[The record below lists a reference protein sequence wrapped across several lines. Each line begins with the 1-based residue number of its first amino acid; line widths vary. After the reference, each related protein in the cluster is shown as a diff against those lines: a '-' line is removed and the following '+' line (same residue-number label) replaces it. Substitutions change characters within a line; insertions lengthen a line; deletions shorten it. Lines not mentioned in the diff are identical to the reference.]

1 MPSPVLDYNNHIYHE
16 VPDLQGNLQP
26 IHRPIQAQLN
36 LQQVSFNTFLWL
48 GLGFKLYVHF
58 HGFFK
63 KANNILVSTLL
74 MYTYVDNF

>member
-36 LQQVSFNTFLWL
+36 LQQVSFNTFL
-48 GLGFKLYVHF
+48 
-58 HGFFK
+58 
-63 KANNILVSTLL
+63 
-74 MYTYVDNF
+74 

>member
-36 LQQVSFNTFLWL
+36 LQQVSFDTFLL
-48 GLGFKLYVHF
+48 PEAA
-58 HGFFK
+58 FFK
-63 KANNILVSTLL
+63 KGVLTTFWPIIIFFLFSVQS
-74 MYTYVDNF
+74 